1 VNQYELESLWV
12 KGSLP
17 GVHYRF
23 DDAVL
28 IKRGEHTDKV
38 ARVVALIQ
46 IDPTPVYVVEFQ
58 AGDSAVLEQHDLERA
73 V

>member
-1 VNQYELESLWV
+1 VNQYELEGLWV

-17 GVHYRF
+17 DVDYRF

-28 IKRGEHTDKV
+28 IKRGEHAGEV
-38 ARVVALIQ
+38 ARVVALIS
-46 IDPTPVYVVEFQ
+46 IEPTPVYVVEFQ
-58 AGDSAVLEQHDLERA
+58 AGHSAVLEQGNLERA

>member
-1 VNQYELESLWV
+1 VNQYELEGLWV

-17 GVHYRF
+17 GVDYRF
-23 DDAVL
+23 DDAVF
-28 IKRGEHTDKV
+28 IKRGEHGDKV

-46 IDPTPVYVVEFQ
+46 IDPVPVYVVEFQ
-58 AGDSAVLEQHDLERA
+58 AGDSAVFEQSDLERA